1 MKKKNAPAADKSA
14 MQSEKQNEV
23 QDDAHKAQAKD
34 CSAKRR
40 KYSIN
45 DVLRIMKALDE
56 AKMEMERKKRSCS
69 DAEPVFK
76 ISLLYK
82 NNVDRLK

>member
-1 MKKKNAPAADKSA
+1 MKTKTATAADKSA
-14 MQSEKQNEV
+14 IQSENQNEE
-23 QDDAHKAQAKD
+23 QDAARKAQAKG

-56 AKMEMERKKRSCS
+56 AKMERKKCSTS

>member
-1 MKKKNAPAADKSA
+1 MKKKNVPAADKSA

-45 DVLRIMKALDE
+45 DVLRLMKALDE
-56 AKMEMERKKRSCS
+56 AAMEKERKRQSTTY
-69 DAEPVFK
+69 AEPTFK

>member
-1 MKKKNAPAADKSA
+1 MKKKNVPAADKSA
-14 MQSEKQNEV
+14 MQSENQNEE

-45 DVLRIMKALDE
+45 DVLRLMKALDE
-56 AKMEMERKKRSCS
+56 AAMEKERKRQSTTYT
-69 DAEPVFK
+69 EPTFK